1 MRKRI
6 EVDKKSYDIR
16 EEIKWE
22 AVKWLGNLMKKKKGF
37 GGGMDERKK
46 DIRVIYFN
54 PHQDRVREHERSLV
68 VWSWHV

>member
-22 AVKWLGNLMKKKKGF
+22 AVKWLGNLMKKKKGL
-37 GGGMDERKK
+37 GEEWTKEKR
-46 DIRVIYFN
+46 I
-54 PHQDRVREHERSLV
+54 
-68 VWSWHV
+68 

>member
-1 MRKRI
+1 M
-6 EVDKKSYDIR
+6 VGKSH
-16 EEIKWE
+16 E
-22 AVKWLGNLMKKKKGF
+22 KKKRV